1 MGRRAG
7 HGLCAGRLKRIEN
20 ARKEIKKHKARCAA
34 RHKAGRPEAGARP
47 FLCGRPLPALC
58 TEYTAR
64 RLWFGRFHG
73 KLKQKC
79 AGAAAPE
86 CGRAPERMCEGVL
99 KNFTKKEKS
108 WMMYDWANSAHSVIV
123 VTILPIF
130 YNTVAEYMADAA
142 SGMTTWGY
150 ATSAAMAIVALLAPV
165 LGVFG
170 DFKGMRKKL
179 FTIFMLVGVVS
190 CVGLAVTPQLD
201 FMAPGMAE
209 KVGMAVLALYI
220 LSTIGFAGANLYYDS
235 FLNDVTTEERM
246 DKVST
251 MGYGLGYIGGSTI
264 PLLAFLIMNLILGS
278 DAMLFCLSFAFG
290 LTAVWWFV
298 FSFPL
303 LKNVEQVS
311 YVEREKGA
319 VRQALK
325 SLWAT
330 IKEIFKNKEMF
341 VFLIAYFF
349 YIDGV
354 NTIIHMSTSYGD
366 TLGLDSTSM
375 LLALLLVQVLGLP
388 FCLLYIKASERF
400 GARVMVGVGICIY
413 MCVTVFGFFLREV
426 WQFWVMAVMVATSQ
440 GGIQALSRSM
450 FGKMIPDKKRT
461 GEFFGFYDIFGKFSA
476 IMGPALVGLTSALA
490 ADVMLKNAGETRATA
505 SEALLAQVNVDAAPW
520 GILSVLIIFF
530 IGGGLYFFVLPKY
543 RKKKG

>member
-1 MGRRAG
+1 
-7 HGLCAGRLKRIEN
+7 
-20 ARKEIKKHKARCAA
+20 
-34 RHKAGRPEAGARP
+34 
-47 FLCGRPLPALC
+47 
-58 TEYTAR
+58 
-64 RLWFGRFHG
+64 
-73 KLKQKC
+73 
-79 AGAAAPE
+79 
-86 CGRAPERMCEGVL
+86 
-99 KNFTKKEKS
+99 
-108 WMMYDWANSAHSVIV
+108 MYDWANSAPSVIV

-278 DAMLFCLSFAFG
+278 GAMLFCLSFAFG

-330 IKEIFKNKEMF
+330 IKA
-341 VFLIAYFF
+341 V
-349 YIDGV
+349 
-354 NTIIHMSTSYGD
+354 SY
-366 TLGLDSTSM
+366 TH
-375 LLALLLVQVLGLP
+375 
-388 FCLLYIKASERF
+388 
-400 GARVMVGVGICIY
+400 
-413 MCVTVFGFFLREV
+413 LR
-426 WQFWVMAVMVATSQ
+426 AH
-440 GGIQALSRSM
+440 
-450 FGKMIPDKKRT
+450 
-461 GEFFGFYDIFGKFSA
+461 
-476 IMGPALVGLTSALA
+476 
-490 ADVMLKNAGETRATA
+490 ET
-505 SEALLAQVNVDAAPW
+505 
-520 GILSVLIIFF
+520 
-530 IGGGLYFFVLPKY
+530 
-543 RKKKG
+543 